1 MKGELP
7 QVELY
12 ESLLPWRRRPRFFN
26 SFLEKKN
33 ESNFNIVIKYRIAKR
48 TLSRQMS
55 RSPQRASIKDMQ
67 NTFGSNF
74 MRWFLPF
81 IHCLLVIEPGVV
93 HVVVRW
99 RAVLSAVVHQS
110 RHADVIVS
118 ANPKCVFCDGKKT
131 NAKFVHLSGKHYYRK
146 NGNEFF
152 FVLFSQPP
160 GVTVLHHYTLPSLG
174 LVNETL
180 AGGFFFRGRR

>member
-118 ANPKCVFCDGKKT
+118 ANPKCVFCDGKKNKREICSLVGKT
-131 NAKFVHLSGKHYYRK
+131 LLPEKWKWVFFCFVFSTARCHCITSLHAAVSWLSERDVGGRL
-146 NGNEFF
+146 FF
-152 FVLFSQPP
+152 
-160 GVTVLHHYTLPSLG
+160 
-174 LVNETL
+174 
-180 AGGFFFRGRR
+180 

>member
-118 ANPKCVFCDGKKT
+118 ANPKCVFCDGKKKQT
-131 NAKFVHLSGKHYYRK
+131 RNLFTCRENTTTGKMEMSFFLFCFLNRQVSLYYIITRCR
-146 NGNEFF
+146 
-152 FVLFSQPP
+152 L
-160 GVTVLHHYTLPSLG
+160 
-174 LVNETL
+174 L
-180 AGGFFFRGRR
+180 A